1 MSELN
6 LKQIIDRL
14 NEEFMGDTRKLVFWY
29 GDKGEFAEDV
39 KDKHLE
45 DTLLY
50 SKRFF
55 TDRVSLL
62 SLDLGIDEKYKAVTA
77 INYSCNDDFSSILEQ
92 YFSSDYK
99 IDQEYRKFYY
109 EFDNLDDTYIFE
121 GLRELVEN
129 IYTNEYLNKLIP
141 KWNIELQEEDV
152 FTKLPLQI
160 DFYDSNVQ
168 NAKERTVVIISD
180 AMRYEV
186 GQELYSN
193 LADDHKCRAK
203 LDKQLSVLPSYTR
216 LGMAALLP
224 HDDITMT
231 DDYRVLVDDVL
242 CDNLLGRQTVL
253 QKH

>member
-1 MSELN
+1 MEGSRVNSELN

-39 KDKHLE
+39 NDNHLE

-55 TDRVSLL
+55 ADRASLL
-62 SLDLGIDEKYKAVTA
+62 SLDLGIDEKYKAVIA

-92 YFSSDYK
+92 YISSDYK
-99 IDQEYRKFYY
+99 IDQEYRNFYY
-109 EFDNLDDTYIFE
+109 KFDNLDDTYIFE

-129 IYTNEYLNKLIP
+129 VYTNEYLNKLIP
-141 KWNIELQEEDV
+141 KWNIELQEEDA

-168 NAKERTVVIISD
+168 NAKEAYS
-180 AMRYEV
+180 RYHIRC
-186 GQELYSN
+186 N
-193 LADDHKCRAK
+193 
-203 LDKQLSVLPSYTR
+203 
-216 LGMAALLP
+216 AL
-224 HDDITMT
+224 
-231 DDYRVLVDDVL
+231 
-242 CDNLLGRQTVL
+242 
-253 QKH
+253 